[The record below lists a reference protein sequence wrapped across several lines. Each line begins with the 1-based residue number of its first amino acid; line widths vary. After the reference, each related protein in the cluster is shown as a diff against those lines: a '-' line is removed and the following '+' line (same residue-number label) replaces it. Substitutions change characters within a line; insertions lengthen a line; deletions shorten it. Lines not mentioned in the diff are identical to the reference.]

1 MKGQKLWFKSKD
13 SRLIVW
19 AVPLVSY
26 INGIKSL
33 NFFDLQFSHACM
45 EIIPNFNG
53 LLEVKRAT
61 ESKGNV
67 YSENM
72 LACSAC

>member
-1 MKGQKLWFKSKD
+1 MKEQKLWFKSKD
-13 SRLIVW
+13 SRLIVR

-26 INGIKSL
+26 ITGIKSL
-33 NFFDLQFSHACM
+33 NFFDLQFSPTCM
-45 EIIPNFNG
+45 KIILNFNG

-72 LACSAC
+72 LAYSAC